1 MTLGG
6 WIFMIASWAVILGL
20 FGYSMVRTL
29 RRRPPPDNHNDERQ
43 RTSTDGADGRR

>member
-6 WIFMIASWAVILGL
+6 WIFMGASWLVILAL

-29 RRRPPPDNHNDERQ
+29 RADKRDGGPD
-43 RTSTDGADGRR
+43 AP